1 VIFSFYDLGKF
12 IYFMLVNQSSLT
24 TTQCSEYP
32 FCTSRDSSQT
42 HNTPD
47 STFSAELWANAAFFL
62 FSILI
67 AVVLYRS
74 VRKNKNYDA
83 AKREQYMAIQQNIGN
98 DSDSDDGRPLPVRQ
112 QQQEALVVDTRST
125 RRRATAAAATPT
137 KNIGHEIPRILVPTD
152 TDEFY

>member
-1 VIFSFYDLGKF
+1 
-12 IYFMLVNQSSLT
+12 
-24 TTQCSEYP
+24 
-32 FCTSRDSSQT
+32 
-42 HNTPD
+42 
-47 STFSAELWANAAFFL
+47 
-62 FSILI
+62 
-67 AVVLYRS
+67 
-74 VRKNKNYDA
+74 
-83 AKREQYMAIQQNIGN
+83 MAIQQNIGN